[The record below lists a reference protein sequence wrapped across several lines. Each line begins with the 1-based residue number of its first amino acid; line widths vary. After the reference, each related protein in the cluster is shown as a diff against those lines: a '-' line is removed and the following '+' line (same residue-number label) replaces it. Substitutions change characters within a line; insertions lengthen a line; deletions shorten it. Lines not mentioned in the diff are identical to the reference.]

1 MLEEEGDVV
10 GEMSTVEEEGDV
22 VGEMSTVLANVNILN
37 NSIVQ
42 EQIVTTKFLFRKD
55 KTRERKGMALK
66 LNTVTNVNSEKVNRK
81 NKCIILPNVNRRKKR
96 KEKSNIIKVPKGN
109 DNAFTQN
116 FEKEKETMKLILKI
130 PKKFFDRKRE
140 RKSLVLKLKIVNRE
154 KENKGLKI
162 HPNVNNN
169 KKNNRCANIFKMS
182 ALLKTKEHVRRQNND
197 REKINT
203 VYDFNK
209 NPLLVTHNINEDGE
223 EQLARSMMK
232 VPTFQQLKGH
242 DSNPEVLK
250 AVMLLWENSGR
261 GKFEQ
266 LKNIL
271 INDNNNNNIDFVE
284 QNIHV
289 IKNEI
294 LKEKLNVIEQSEII
308 AKFLKRL
315 SNKKKLITCAS
326 CGERTYNS
334 WYNEVS
340 VEEDLSSLKLNDN
353 QIEEYE
359 RLGEFKSIASVTN
372 VNSNLYYVHPE
383 CISMEDANPKTNVC
397 IHCYTDIKQNIIPK
411 FSVANGHDYGDF
423 TRVKEL
429 EPLTIVEKHLIS
441 YNRLYGSILK
451 LKDGQNRQ
459 LVGNLITFEHNGP
472 ERSAEQFILPHIL
485 GISDMIQIAFVGSRE
500 EYEVKRKDVILTCG
514 QIQVRA
520 KNVYNWLRVLKKC
533 NPKYW
538 NIKIDESEQCINL
551 MNKIT
556 KDLVDNIQIIDS
568 ESLIKVE
575 KIVTDDTSKVREIKE
590 DYCDNKLFTK
600 DDINCTTEQMAIS
613 NTMLFHDNIEINA
626 TKLIEKTLNG
636 VANTIY
642 PKLIKV
648 ARLNNEPINEYENN
662 SKLYLGL
669 FPYLFILGKF
679 GSGVDIKGTL
689 PRKYVTHLLN
699 QR

>member
-1 MLEEEGDVV
+1 VYEYNGNECVV
-10 GEMSTVEEEGDV
+10 
-22 VGEMSTVLANVNILN
+22 
-37 NSIVQ
+37 
-42 EQIVTTKFLFRKD
+42 
-55 KTRERKGMALK
+55 
-66 LNTVTNVNSEKVNRK
+66 
-81 NKCIILPNVNRRKKR
+81 P
-96 KEKSNIIKVPKGN
+96 SNYTPQG
-109 DNAFTQN
+109 
-116 FEKEKETMKLILKI
+116 
-130 PKKFFDRKRE
+130 
-140 RKSLVLKLKIVNRE
+140 LVLKLKIAHT
-154 KENKGLKI
+154 ENKNEVLII

-169 KKNNRCANIFKMS
+169 KNNKKYANVFKMS
-182 ALLKTKEHVRRQNND
+182 ALLKTKEHVRRQNNNKNNKKYAEVFKMSALLKTIEHVRRQNND

-203 VYDFNK
+203 VHDFNN
-209 NPLLVTHNINEDGE
+209 NPLFVTHDINEHGE

-232 VPTFQQLKGH
+232 VPTFQHLKGH
-242 DSNPEVLK
+242 DSHPEVLK

-271 INDNNNNNIDFVE
+271 INDNKKNNIDFLE
-284 QNIHV
+284 KNIHV

-294 LKEKLNVIEQSEII
+294 LKEKLNLIEQNEII

-315 SNKKKLITCAS
+315 SNKKILITCVL

-334 WYNEVS
+334 WYNVVS
-340 VEEDLSSLKLNDN
+340 VEEDLSLLKLNDN
-353 QIEEYE
+353 QIKEYE

-383 CISMEDANPKTNVC
+383 CISMENANPKTNVC
-397 IHCYTDIKQNIIPK
+397 IHCYTDIKHNIIPK
-411 FSVANGHDYGDF
+411 FSVTNGHDYGDF

-429 EPLTIVEKHLIS
+429 QPLTIVEKHLIS

-459 LVGNLITFEHNGP
+459 LVGNLITFEHYGP

-500 EYEVKRKDVILTCG
+500 EYEVRRKDVIMTCG
-514 QIQVRA
+514 QIQVRS

-533 NPKYW
+533 NSKYW
-538 NIKIDESEQCINL
+538 NIKINESEQCINL

-568 ESLIKVE
+568 ESLIRVE

-590 DYCDNKLFTK
+590 DYENKLFSK
-600 DDINCTTEQMAIS
+600 DDINCTTEETAIS
-613 NTMLFHDNIEINA
+613 NTMLIHDNIEIKA

-648 ARLNNEPINEYENN
+648 ARSNNEPANN

-679 GSGVDIKGTL
+679 GGGVDIKGTL
-689 PRKYVTHLLN
+689 PRKYVMHLLN